1 MSVRMILKGSR
12 EKPQGAKWKKEN
24 SLSSSSFVTSL
35 EHPTLME
42 PNRESDDKVE
52 MQFVETP
59 TSQL

>member
-1 MSVRMILKGSR
+1 M
-12 EKPQGAKWKKEN
+12 EATGAKRKKEN

-42 PNRESDDKVE
+42 PNRESAGNVE
-52 MQFVETP
+52 MQFVEIP